1 MEEKCKEH
9 QHGNI
14 SSVSINWGLSIWTL
28 VSGCRSL
35 YAMSLG
41 GASTKIGL
49 ATPMAPPCP
58 QLGAGYS
65 LTKCMLT
72 S

>member
-1 MEEKCKEH
+1 MMKNRKRDEVQEEKGCEAKNE
-9 QHGNI
+9 I
-14 SSVSINWGLSIWTL
+14 SS
-28 VSGCRSL
+28 R
-35 YAMSLG
+35 LG
-41 GASTKIGL
+41 GESSTKIGL